1 MGSPA
6 PANCCLF
13 PGSRVRQQHWN
24 GQMSNSGLGL
34 THCITTPGVSFLI
47 FFFVIEAD
55 KEGAGGTTAARALAD
70 LTCSK
75 IKLRLRLLLS
85 RDSPSPLF
93 IIQR

>member
-47 FFFVIEAD
+47 FFLSLKQTKRVLEAQ
-55 KEGAGGTTAARALAD
+55 
-70 LTCSK
+70 
-75 IKLRLRLLLS
+75 RLRGPWLT
-85 RDSPSPLF
+85 
-93 IIQR
+93 